1 MINYQG
7 TERTTEAPM
16 WELFHT
22 QNIESLIQLQKI
34 KLSQVFSL
42 QYELSQPTI
51 G

>member
-1 MINYQG
+1 MINDQG
-7 TERTTEAPM
+7 TERTTEAPDV
-16 WELFHT
+16 ELFHT

>member
-1 MINYQG
+1 MTKVQNVQLKLLN
-7 TERTTEAPM
+7 R
-16 WELFHT
+16 ELFHT
-22 QNIESLIQLQKI
+22 QNNESLIQLQKI